1 MKFIMNTQAFLQ
13 SFKTLQL
20 EVQELKTLQQRAL
33 LYLQNYNGSKTEI
46 PILIEE
52 RISVKE
58 TCQILNCSEVTLW
71 KLRKDGTLPYTQHKR
86 TIRFKKIDILNY
98 LNQKR

>member
-1 MKFIMNTQAFLQ
+1 MNTKQFLSAFENLQ
-13 SFKTLQL
+13 S

-33 LYLQNYNGSKTEI
+33 LYLENQNGNKTDI
-46 PILIEE
+46 PLLIEE

-58 TCQILNCSEVTLW
+58 AKQILNCSEVTLW
-71 KLRKDGTLPYTQHKR
+71 KLRKDGTIPYTQHKR

>member
-1 MKFIMNTQAFLQ
+1 MNTQQFLQ
-13 SFKTLQL
+13 SFKALQS
-20 EVQELKTLQQRAL
+20 EVTELKTLQQRVL
-33 LYLQNYNGSKTEI
+33 LYLENHNGSKIENSL
-46 PILIEE
+46 LIEE

-58 TCQILNCSEVTLW
+58 TCQILGCSEVTLW
-71 KLRKDGTLPYTQHKR
+71 KLRKDGTLPYSQHKR

>member
-1 MKFIMNTQAFLQ
+1 MNQQQFLSAFQKLQ
-13 SFKTLQL
+13 E
-20 EVQELKTLQQRAL
+20 EVHELKTLQQRTL
-33 LYLQNYNGSKTEI
+33 LLLESNKTI
-46 PILIEE
+46 TSNSPIIEE

-58 TCQILNCSEVTLW
+58 SCKILGISEVSLW
-71 KLRKDGTLPYTQHKR
+71 KLRKDGTIPYTQHKR

>member
-1 MKFIMNTQAFLQ
+1 MNQSQFLSAFEGLK
-13 SFKTLQL
+13 SD
-20 EVQELKTLQQRAL
+20 VQEIKILQQRSL
-33 LYLQNYNGSKTEI
+33 LLLEHHNGSKTEI
-46 PILIEE
+46 PLLIEE

-58 TCQILNCSEVTLW
+58 TCQILGLSEVSIW

>member
-1 MKFIMNTQAFLQ
+1 MNHLQFLQ
-13 SFKTLQL
+13 SFKTLQS
-20 EVQELKTLQQRAL
+20 EVQELKTLQQRVL
-33 LYLQNYNGSKTEI
+33 LYLQHQNRKKMES
-46 PILIEE
+46 PVFIEE

-58 TCQILNCSEVTLW
+58 TCQILGCSEVTLW

-98 LNQKR
+98 LNKKR

>member
-1 MKFIMNTQAFLQ
+1 MKTQDFLSAFENLQ
-13 SFKTLQL
+13 T
-20 EVQELKTLQQRAL
+20 EVQEVKTLQQRTL
-33 LYLQNYNGSKTEI
+33 LYLENHSGSKTENSL
-46 PILIEE
+46 LIEE

-58 TCQILNCSEVTLW
+58 TCQILGLSEVSIW

>member
-1 MKFIMNTQAFLQ
+1 MNQQQFLE
-13 SFKTLQL
+13 SFEKLQT
-20 EVQELKTLQQRAL
+20 EVHEIKILQQRTL
-33 LYLQNYNGSKTEI
+33 LLLEKSNKSLLQN
-46 PILIEE
+46 PIIIEE

-58 TCQILNCSEVTLW
+58 ACTILKCSEVSLW
-71 KLRKDGTLPYTQHKR
+71 KLRKDGALPFTQHNR

>member
-1 MKFIMNTQAFLQ
+1 MNQSQFLSAFENLQ
-13 SFKTLQL
+13 K
-20 EVQELKTLQQRAL
+20 EVQEVKTVLQRVL
-33 LYLQNYNGSKTEI
+33 LYLENNNGTLTENSLI
-46 PILIEE
+46 IEE

-58 TCQILNCSEVTLW
+58 TCQILKCSEVSLW

>member
-1 MKFIMNTQAFLQ
+1 MTTQQFLQ
-13 SFKTLQL
+13 LCKALQS
-20 EVQELKTLQQRAL
+20 EVQELKTLQLRVLFYFENQ
-33 LYLQNYNGSKTEI
+33 NGSKPETLS
-46 PILIEE
+46 LIEE

-58 TCQILNCSEVTLW
+58 TCQILGCSEVTLW
-71 KLRKDGTLPYTQHKR
+71 KHRKNGIIPYSQHKR

>member
-1 MKFIMNTQAFLQ
+1 MNQKQFLE
-13 SFKTLQL
+13 SFEKLQT
-20 EVQELKTLQQRAL
+20 EVHEVKTLQQRVL
-33 LYLQNYNGSKTEI
+33 LLVEKNNNSSHQV

-58 TCQILNCSEVTLW
+58 TCSILKCSEVSLW
-71 KLRKDGTLPYTQHKR
+71 KLRKDGTLPFTKHKR

-98 LNQKR
+98 LNQKRQS

>member
-1 MKFIMNTQAFLQ
+1 MNQTQFLSAFENLK
-13 SFKTLQL
+13 SDVK
-20 EVQELKTLQQRAL
+20 ELKTLQQRAL
-33 LYLQNYNGSKTEI
+33 LLLENKNDFQQENHS
-46 PILIEE
+46 LIEE

-58 TCQILNCSEVTLW
+58 TCQILGLSEVSLW

>member
-1 MKFIMNTQAFLQ
+1 MNQTQFLSAFKNLQ
-13 SFKTLQL
+13 SDVQGLSTQLQR
-20 EVQELKTLQQRAL
+20 VL
-33 LYLQNYNGSKTEI
+33 LYLENHNGSKTENSL
-46 PILIEE
+46 LIEE

-58 TCQILNCSEVTLW
+58 TCQILGLSEVSIW

>member
-1 MKFIMNTQAFLQ
+1 MNNQQFLE
-13 SFKTLQL
+13 SFKNLQK
-20 EVQELKTLQQRAL
+20 EVQEIKTLQQRSL
-33 LYLQNYNGSKTEI
+33 LFLENYNASKTENSLI
-46 PILIEE
+46 IEE

-58 TCQILNCSEVTLW
+58 TCQILGLSEVSLW

>member
-1 MKFIMNTQAFLQ
+1 MNQSQFLSAFENLQ
-13 SFKTLQL
+13 K
-20 EVQELKTLQQRAL
+20 EVQEVKTILQRVL
-33 LYLQNYNGSKTEI
+33 LYLENKNGTLTENSLI
-46 PILIEE
+46 IEE

-58 TCQILNCSEVTLW
+58 TCQILKCSEVSLW

-86 TIRFKKIDILNY
+86 TIRFKKSDIINY

>member
-1 MKFIMNTQAFLQ
+1 MNTKQFLQ
-13 SFKTLQL
+13 SFMNL
-20 EVQELKTLQQRAL
+20 EKEVKEIKTLQQRSL
-33 LYLQNYNGSKTEI
+33 LLLENHNGNKTENS
-46 PILIEE
+46 PLIEE

-58 TCQILNCSEVTLW
+58 TCQILGLSEVSLW

>member
-1 MKFIMNTQAFLQ
+1 MNSNQFLSAFEKLN
-13 SFKTLQL
+13 SD
-20 EVQELKTLQQRAL
+20 VQEVKTIQQRVL
-33 LYLQNYNGSKTEI
+33 LLLENDNRNKAKI
-46 PILIEE
+46 PLLIEE

-58 TCQILNCSEVTLW
+58 TCQILSCSEVTLW
-71 KLRKDGTLPYTQHKR
+71 KLRKNGTLPFTQHKR

>member
-1 MKFIMNTQAFLQ
+1 MNQKQFLSAFE
-13 SFKTLQL
+13 KLQL
-20 EVQELKTLQQRAL
+20 DVQGQTNQLQRIL
-33 LYLQNYNGSKTEI
+33 LYLENHHGSRTENSL
-46 PILIEE
+46 LIEE

-58 TCQILNCSEVTLW
+58 TCQILGLSEVSIW

>member
-1 MKFIMNTQAFLQ
+1 MNQSQFLSAFENLQ
-13 SFKTLQL
+13 T
-20 EVQELKTLQQRAL
+20 EVQEIKTLQQRVL
-33 LYLQNYNGSKTEI
+33 LYLENSEGRLTENS
-46 PILIEE
+46 PIIEE

-58 TCQILNCSEVTLW
+58 TCQILKCSEVSLW

-98 LNQKR
+98 LNQKG

>member
-1 MKFIMNTQAFLQ
+1 MNNQQFLE
-13 SFKTLQL
+13 SFKNLQK
-20 EVQELKTLQQRAL
+20 EVQEIKILQQRSL
-33 LYLQNYNGSKTEI
+33 LFLENHNGSKTENSLI
-46 PILIEE
+46 IEE

-58 TCQILNCSEVTLW
+58 TCQILGLSEVSLW

>member
-1 MKFIMNTQAFLQ
+1 MKQLQFLQAFENLQ
-13 SFKTLQL
+13 SDVK
-20 EVQELKTLQQRAL
+20 ELKTLHHRIL
-33 LYLQNYNGSKTEI
+33 FYFENQNLNKPENS
-46 PILIEE
+46 ILIEE

-58 TCQILNCSEVTLW
+58 ACQILGLSEVSVW

>member
-1 MKFIMNTQAFLQ
+1 MNQQQFLQ
-13 SFKTLQL
+13 SFLNLQS

-33 LYLQNYNGSKTEI
+33 LLLENQNSSKTEI
-46 PILIEE
+46 PLIEE

-58 TCQILNCSEVTLW
+58 TCQILGLSEVSLW

>member
-1 MKFIMNTQAFLQ
+1 MNTKQFLQ
-13 SFKTLQL
+13 SFMNL
-20 EVQELKTLQQRAL
+20 EKEVKEIKTLQQRSL
-33 LYLQNYNGSKTEI
+33 LLLENHNGSKTENSL
-46 PILIEE
+46 LIEE

-58 TCQILNCSEVTLW
+58 TCQILGLSEVSVW

>member
-1 MKFIMNTQAFLQ
+1 MKQTQFL
-13 SFKTLQL
+13 STFENLQK
-20 EVQELKTLQQRAL
+20 EVQEIKTLQQRVL
-33 LYLQNYNGSKTEI
+33 LFLENNNGTLTDNTTS
-46 PILIEE
+46 IEK

-58 TCQILNCSEVTLW
+58 TCHILQCSEVTLW

>member
-1 MKFIMNTQAFLQ
+1 MNQKQFLSAFEKLQ
-13 SFKTLQL
+13 SDVQGLSTQLQR
-20 EVQELKTLQQRAL
+20 VL
-33 LYLQNYNGSKTEI
+33 LYLEKHNGSKTENSL
-46 PILIEE
+46 LIEE

-58 TCQILNCSEVTLW
+58 TCQILGLSEVSLW

-86 TIRFKKIDILNY
+86 TIRFKKIDIINY

>member
-1 MKFIMNTQAFLQ
+1 MKTQDFLSAFEKLQ
-13 SFKTLQL
+13 SDV
-20 EVQELKTLQQRAL
+20 EVQTTQLQRVL
-33 LYLQNYNGSKTEI
+33 LYLENHNGSKTENLLI
-46 PILIEE
+46 IEE

-58 TCQILNCSEVTLW
+58 TCQILGLSEVSLW